1 MWEKYVFL
9 TTLAAGTCLMR
20 GPVGRIAATDD
31 GADILRA
38 LLRESQAVAAAS
50 GHAVRPEAD
59 ASVLKI
65 LTDTSQPMTA
75 SMFRDLSQG
84 LPVGADHIVG
94 DMVRRAATLAWT
106 RPICAWP
113 TRICRSI
120 RRSARRADA
129 AAAAPLFAPPPGAH
143 CSHAPR
149 AVRGAGRRRIR
160 RHWCADCKE
169 LVRSGGFF
177 PSIRPNSMVLP
188 EPRRGLRT
196 VRKASA
202 PGSY

>member
-50 GHAVRPEAD
+50 GHVRPEAD

-84 LPVGADHIVG
+84 LPVEADHIVG
-94 DMVRRAATLAWT
+94 DMVRRAATLGVDAT
-106 RPICAWP
+106 YLRVAY
-113 TRICRSI
+113 
-120 RRSARRADA
+120 AHLQVYQAQRA
-129 AAAAPLFAPPPGAH
+129 
-143 CSHAPR
+143 
-149 AVRGAGRRRIR
+149 AG
-160 RHWCADCKE
+160 
-169 LVRSGGFF
+169 
-177 PSIRPNSMVLP
+177 
-188 EPRRGLRT
+188 
-196 VRKASA
+196 
-202 PGSY
+202 

>member
-1 MWEKYVFL
+1 
-9 TTLAAGTCLMR
+9 MR

-120 RRSARRADA
+120 SARRADA
-129 AAAAPLFAPPPGAH
+129 ARRRRAAA
-143 CSHAPR
+143 
-149 AVRGAGRRRIR
+149 RRT
-160 RHWCADCKE
+160 
-169 LVRSGGFF
+169 L
-177 PSIRPNSMVLP
+177 
-188 EPRRGLRT
+188 
-196 VRKASA
+196 
-202 PGSY
+202 